1 MKTLPGHGPAHSGQR
16 LVTAVVVACAVLM
29 LAWMGR
35 SVVTGQIPFT
45 GDLLHFHYPLRDF
58 YARALAGGYRF
69 DWMPS
74 LFNGFYVVGEGQLG
88 AYHPLHWLLYRF
100 LPLDRAFA
108 VELVSAYPILF
119 AGTWLWLRRRCGTA
133 PAALG
138 ALTFTFCGFTL
149 VHGVHP
155 NIVGV
160 VAHVPWVLLAL
171 DRAAR
176 VTTGRDAWP
185 AAAAVG
191 VLTGSQLLLGH
202 PQGVWFAGLIEVFY
216 AAHLMAA
223 SSSATRRA
231 VAMTLGCGLVL
242 GLAVGAVQVLATL
255 DALGRSTRPAYD
267 ATFATAF
274 SLRPLHLLQLV
285 HPYLFWGR
293 VSRWN
298 EAPSAGDE
306 YGVYGGAVVL
316 LLAIWW
322 LAQSFAS
329 TGGDQSRDA
338 PQRLLGWRVAAF
350 GAVGLWLSTGA
361 LGGLYLVQTWLPI
374 ISQFRAPV
382 RYTLFAQWGLA
393 VLASLALA
401 QLLRRQGDGARQEK
415 TTLWAPWA
423 LVAVAAASAAWLR
436 RAAGP
441 AVSSFEALV
450 AVWYGPMV
458 LVLAAGLLTCAVR
471 GAAVGR
477 AALVGLA
484 LLTGGDLA
492 LYGLRGVVAWQD
504 FLTRQQAVGYL
515 DTNAFLPHGGDVRL
529 LRGGFPD
536 LYLLAGHR
544 LADGYV
550 GITPTR
556 LLDYRRADALR
567 LAQVEYVHDDFL
579 QGARIADAERL
590 DRGWLRLRDPLP
602 RARLVTDARVSTS
615 PATDL
620 AGVDV
625 ERSALV
631 THDVRL
637 GGGQAGTAQIITDRP
652 GEISVTTRGEPARQ
666 LLIVSE
672 SFDLGWSAA
681 VDGTPVRVE
690 RVNGDFLGCV
700 VPAGEHLATFVFRPR
715 HLRVGQGISLGG
727 VLVAVAIALVGWRSR
742 R

>member
-1 MKTLPGHGPAHSGQR
+1 MKTLTSYPGQR
-16 LVTAVVVACAVLM
+16 PVTAAVVACAVLM

-35 SVVTGQIPFT
+35 SLVTGQIPFT

-58 YARALAGGYRF
+58 YARALADGDRF

-88 AYHPLHWLLYRF
+88 AYHPLHWFLYRF
-100 LPLDRAFA
+100 LRLDRAFA
-108 VELVSAYPILF
+108 VELVSAYPFLF
-119 AGTWLWLRRRCGTA
+119 AGTWLWLRRPCGTA
-133 PAALG
+133 PAAFG
-138 ALTFTFCGFTL
+138 ALAFTFCGFAL

-155 NIVGV
+155 NLVGV

-176 VTTGRDAWP
+176 VARGRDAWP

-191 VLTGSQLLLGH
+191 LLTGSQLLLGH
-202 PQGVWFAGLIEVFY
+202 PQAVWFAGLIEVVY

-223 SSSATRRA
+223 SSSAARRA
-231 VAMTLGCGLVL
+231 VATTLVCGLAL
-242 GLAVGAVQVLATL
+242 GVAVGAVQLLATL
-255 DALGRSTRPAYD
+255 DALRHSTRPAYD

-274 SLRPLHLLQLV
+274 SLRPLHILQLV
-285 HPYLFWGR
+285 HPFLFWGR

-316 LLAIWW
+316 LLATWW
-322 LAQSFAS
+322 LAQSLAS
-329 TGGDQSRDA
+329 TDGDQPPDA
-338 PQRLLGWRVAAF
+338 SQRRLGWRVAAF

-361 LGGLYLVQTWLPI
+361 VGGLYLVQTWLPI
-374 ISQFRAPV
+374 INQFRAPV
-382 RYTLFAQWGLA
+382 RYTLFAQWALA

-401 QLLRRQGDGARQEK
+401 RLLRRHGERTHQHRA
-415 TTLWAPWA
+415 TLWAPWA
-423 LVAVAAASAAWLR
+423 LVAVAVASAAWLR

-441 AVSSFEALV
+441 APSSFDAIV
-450 AVWYGPMV
+450 SVWYGPMV
-458 LVLAAGLLTCAVR
+458 LALAAGLLTCAVR

-492 LYGLRGVVAWQD
+492 LYGVRGVVAWQD
-504 FLTRQQAVGYL
+504 FLTRQQAVGFL
-515 DTNAFLPHGGDVRL
+515 DSNGFLPRGGGVRL

-544 LADGYV
+544 LADGYL

-579 QGARIADAERL
+579 QGAPIADAERL
-590 DRGWLRLRDPLP
+590 DRGWLRLRNPLP
-602 RARLVTDARVSTS
+602 RARLVTDARVSTA

-620 AGVDV
+620 ASVDV

-631 THDVRL
+631 TRDMGL
-637 GGGQAGTAQIITDRP
+637 GGGPAGTAQIVTDRP
-652 GEISVTTRGEPARQ
+652 GEISVTTRGQSPRQ

-672 SFDLGWSAA
+672 SFDEGWSAA
-681 VDGTPVRVE
+681 IDGVPVRVE

-700 VPAGEHLATFVFRPR
+700 VPAGEHVATFMFRPR
-715 HLRVGQGISLGG
+715 HLGIGKGISLGG
-727 VLVAVAIALVGWRSR
+727 VLAAVVVALFGRRSR